1 MEHCNYISQDETTIY
16 IMYMGKIVNS
26 NEYFINLA
34 RIINLQFNDS
44 NNTKNVRFSYP
55 IHTGAYDSIFIEARE
70 IIF

>member
-16 IMYMGKIVNS
+16 IMYMGKIVNN

-34 RIINLQFNDS
+34 RIINIKFNNS

-55 IHTGAYDSIFIEARE
+55 RNIGGYGRIFIEARE
-70 IIF
+70 INL

>member
-1 MEHCNYISQDETTIY
+1 
-16 IMYMGKIVNS
+16 MGKIVNS